1 MAGPETNAS
10 AAAVSYGLGIPEK
23 AGFLPYYG
31 HFRGIINS
39 LISGGKMK
47 ATRTKTKTVPH
58 SMNSNGSKHTPSGG
72 NEMRDLVQRLNPLF
86 ANQPGCILTFI
97 SARPGEGTTTVAS
110 HFAEALAKET
120 GRKVLFLGTDPETE
134 RFTVQIADFSPAGD
148 NGGLLAN
155 GNAKQSSQAL
165 QTSNFGTSLSKWT
178 TLNDNRNLTSRLMH
192 NAEFWDSMK
201 DSFDVIVVDAPSLQS
216 SSDGVVLA
224 SKSDS
229 VILVVESEL
238 TRQPVIENLRDTLL
252 ACGANIAG
260 VILNKRK
267 FYIPDSVYKRL

>member
-1 MAGPETNAS
+1 VAESDAS
-10 AAAVSYGLGIPEK
+10 AAATADTYGLGMPEK
-23 AGFLPYYG
+23 AGFLPYSR
-31 HFRGIINS
+31 HFRGIINFLTTGS
-39 LISGGKMK
+39 IMK
-47 ATRTKTKTVPH
+47 ASRPNTKTVSRP
-58 SMNSNGSKHTPSGG
+58 MNVNGSKHAPSGG

-86 ANQPGCILTFI
+86 ANQQGCILTFI
-97 SARPGEGTTTVAS
+97 AARPGEGTTTVAS

-134 RFTVQIADFSPAGD
+134 RFTVQIADFSTNVE
-148 NGGLLAN
+148 NGGLLSN
-155 GNAKQSSQAL
+155 GAQQSQAL
-165 QTSNFGTSLSKWT
+165 QPSNFSNSLSKWT

-192 NAEFWDSMK
+192 NGEFWDSMK
-201 DSFDVIVVDAPSLQS
+201 DSFDVIVIDAPSLQS

-229 VILVVESEL
+229 VILVVESES

-260 VILNKRK
+260 VILNKRR